1 MKRILLA
8 VALAIL
14 PSLAAAQAPTYL
26 PQLLAESTGA
36 NGMNESAEIVG
47 GTTVGGN
54 LRAFIVGPAHP
65 YELLP
70 LPLGMVSSSALDIN
84 DAGVVVGAVSV
95 YYSPEFAG
103 QAAAWFPD
111 GAGGYSIQLL
121 GRLPGHVT
129 SLATAANNVGDI
141 VGYSSNG
148 TYRYPV
154 LFTAPA
160 GVTDLSSTGVFDP
173 VDVNDSRIVV
183 DHSFT
188 AKRLNLNTMVAEDL
202 GVPPESAGGVSYI
215 ATRATAINEAG
226 QVAGA
231 AILAT
236 STSCD
241 RTAARYTDGVG
252 WQIFSSCGP
261 YNSVY
266 GMNDLG
272 DAMMRLN
279 VDVYVRFE
287 GLGTYRVQD
296 LIVSDIGQWYVINSY
311 GIAINNARQMVVFA
325 TNPTT
330 GESGALLLTQQPTV
344 VDAGSPRWTA
354 GSLDPTLSNDPNPF
368 KAATTIRFALPAPGR
383 ALLAVYDASGRRVAT
398 LVNGS
403 LAAGPV
409 GVDWDGRETRG
420 RPVPSGIYFARIESE
435 SFTATRRMVV
445 LR

>member
-26 PQLLAESTGA
+26 AQLLAESTGA
-36 NGMNESAEIVG
+36 NGMNQSAEIIG

-54 LRAFIVGPAHP
+54 LRAFVVGPAHP
-65 YELLP
+65 YQLLP
-70 LPLGMVSSSALDIN
+70 LPLGMVSSTAIDITN
-84 DAGVVVGAVSV
+84 AGVVVGAVSV

-121 GRLPGHVT
+121 GRLPGHVA

-148 TYRYPV
+148 TFRYPV

-160 GVTDLSSTGVFDP
+160 GVMDLSSTGVFDP
-173 VDVNDSRIVV
+173 VDVNDSRILV

-188 AKRLNLNTMVAEDL
+188 AKRLDLNTMVAEDL
-202 GVPPESAGGVSYI
+202 GVPPAGAGSYV
-215 ATRATAINEAG
+215 ATRATVINEAG

-261 YNSVY
+261 NNSVY
-266 GMNDLG
+266 DMNDLG
-272 DAMMRLN
+272 DAIMSLN

-287 GLGTYRVQD
+287 GLGSYRVQD
-296 LIVSDIGQWYVINSY
+296 LIVSDVGQWYVINSY
-311 GIAINNARQMVVFA
+311 GITINNARQMVVFA

-330 GESGALLLTQQPTV
+330 GQSGALLLTQQPTA
-344 VDAGSPRWTA
+344 VDAASPAWT
-354 GSLDPTLSNDPNPF
+354 PTASSIRLSNDPNPF
-368 KAATTIRFALPAPGR
+368 NSATTIRFALPASGR
-383 ALLAVYDASGRRVAT
+383 VLLAVYDAGGRRVAT
-398 LVNGS
+398 LANGN
-403 LAAGPV
+403 LAAGQLA
-409 GVDWDGRETRG
+409 VDWDGREARG
-420 RPVPSGIYFARIESE
+420 RPAPSGIYFARIETE